1 MKWND
6 AWLSNKDCDGDGKLD
21 RPANYIG
28 SGAWETNH
36 QSGVYTD
43 TNTGNECK
51 WNYFVK
57 IIAVPADAEKTDG
70 IWYTSGGVEIGP
82 VLWGGILQLQKRFL
96 MILVW
101 VIMVFY
107 IKALPDQVWEYI
119 SHNFNAKIV
128 KKPLHIPGWFFCA
141 KNPTGFQ
148 NLSGL
153 DSVGFGIV
161 DQWLN
166 VV

>member
-82 VLWGGILQLQKRFL
+82 VLWGGDFATTEEISNDPCLGDHGILYKSPAGPGLG
-96 MILVW
+96 I
-101 VIMVFY
+101 Y
-107 IKALPDQVWEYI
+107 
-119 SHNFNAKIV
+119 
-128 KKPLHIPGWFFCA
+128 KP
-141 KNPTGFQ
+141 
-148 NLSGL
+148 
-153 DSVGFGIV
+153 
-161 DQWLN
+161 
-166 VV
+166 